1 VEVRGINTNFTEG
14 VTTVGFGTSDVQ
26 VNQVNVLSA
35 TRLTAV
41 VSPNVTI
48 ATAGITVT
56 TGLEVVSQ
64 ALGSQIAA
72 ADTQE

>member
-1 VEVRGINTNFTEG
+1 
-14 VTTVGFGTSDVQ
+14 
-26 VNQVNVLSA
+26 
-35 TRLTAV
+35 LTAV